1 MDFHTVHEP
10 SLLREKPEDR
20 DGHCEGD
27 GRVRGRPAPKD
38 PVAQQT
44 EFENMGQVR
53 ADAVRR
59 MGTTCNGFVSGSD
72 YTSDYLSLADGP
84 GNQPGWGISGEITPR
99 AAKQSAKVRQ

>member
-1 MDFHTVHEP
+1 
-10 SLLREKPEDR
+10 LLREKPEDR

-38 PVAQQT
+38 PAAQQA

-59 MGTTCNGFVSGSD
+59 MGTTCNRFVSGSD
-72 YTSDYLSLADGP
+72 YTSDYLSLANGP
-84 GNQPGWGISGEITPR
+84 GNQPGRGISGG
-99 AAKQSAKVRQ
+99 AAQDKQDEWQSNRQKSADWDSGP